1 VPLVR
6 ISVNRQ
12 PDPSYAAAIGDAAH
26 RALVE
31 TMNVPADDKFQII
44 TSADSSLIVYPQE
57 YLGVR
62 HSDTIVI
69 IQITLNTGRT
79 VEQKR
84 ALYAKIAELLA
95 VAPGVP
101 RSDVIINLVEV
112 VKENWSFG
120 DGVAQYAT

>member
-6 ISVNRQ
+6 ISVNRK
-12 PDPSYAAAIGDAAH
+12 PDGAFASAIGDAVH

-31 TMNVPADDKFQII
+31 TMNVPVDDKFQII
-44 TSADSSLIVYPQE
+44 TSADSSQIVYPPE

-62 HSDTIVI
+62 HSDAIVI
-69 IQITLNTGRT
+69 IQITLNSGRT

-84 ALYAKIAELLA
+84 ALYAKIADSLA
-95 VAPGVP
+95 VAPGIP

-112 VKENWSFG
+112 VRENWSFG
-120 DGVAQYAT
+120 DGIAQYAT

>member
-6 ISVNRQ
+6 ISLHANA
-12 PDPSYAAAIGDAAH
+12 DPAYAAAIGEGVH

-31 TMNVPADDKFQII
+31 TMNVPVADKFQIH
-44 TSADSSLIVYPQE
+44 TSHAPGQIVYAPE
-57 YLGVR
+57 YLGIA
-62 HSDTIVI
+62 HTDAIVI
-69 IQITLNTGRT
+69 VQITLNTGRT

-84 ALYAKIAELLA
+84 ALYAKIADLLA
-95 VAPGVP
+95 AAPGVP
-101 RSDVIINLVEV
+101 RSDIIINLVEV